1 MAVEEKSRELLLSRN
16 LLMEEKK
23 KLRSSFNMM
32 EQIEAIRK
40 LESKSET
47 TEKLLNR
54 TMNKVDFHLQERTK
68 IDFSRR
74 KKVRMKLAKQSNRRR
89 KKNHQ
94 NYYRKRKKQKNEEKM
109 NNIIAKI
116 KEENIVVNL

>member
-54 TMNKVDFHLQERTK
+54 TMNKVAFHLQERTK

-74 KKVRMKLAKQSNRRR
+74 KKVRMKLAKQSNRRG

-94 NYYRKRKKQKNEEKM
+94 NYYR
-109 NNIIAKI
+109 
-116 KEENIVVNL
+116 